1 MLGWYNLVGK
11 TKQRSKTRNSYKIA
25 INKLSIDTRIK
36 LNKYSLLLFIDK
48 GNVPKKKDN
57 GQTTS
62 NFRPISLTAI
72 FSQSVSH

>member
-1 MLGWYNLVGK
+1 MLGWYKLVGK
-11 TKQRSKTRNSYKIA
+11 TNKDQRHIRDIA
-25 INKLSIDTRIK
+25 INKVSIDTRIK

-57 GQTTS
+57 RQTTS
-62 NFRPISLTAI
+62 NFQPISLTAI

>member
-1 MLGWYNLVGK
+1 MLGWYKLVGK
-11 TKQRSKTRNSYKIA
+11 QNKDQRHIRDIA